1 MFLHAF
7 EVLNQS
13 FDTSCWRL
21 QQAASDNCIQPCA
34 EMCAIIINMATAMD
48 HLWLCVTF
56 ECRTCNK
63 SLKFFKKNHPAESC
77 GEIIN
82 RCMPD
87 DHIACK
93 IIEIRAQGSGTGSG
107 GSVSCEVDTPSAV
120 LADFGSNFWIFMSGF
135 WAGFNSA
142 QKPWHDEKGTVH
154 ACLCHLV
161 VQLQSMSKPGGVME
175 FFQISPGNSLK
186 CMDIW
191 QRGGVQ
197 TLQASPLAWRPIF
210 GKG

>member
-63 SLKFFKKNHPAESC
+63 SLKFFKKTHPAESC

-87 DHIACK
+87 VMECHGIFPDQPWKLLEMYGHLAKRRCANTAGFSIGMASNLWEGPVVTAFSDELLCLYVCMMCCILSK
-93 IIEIRAQGSGTGSG
+93 IILWLCQGLARA
-107 GSVSCEVDTPSAV
+107 
-120 LADFGSNFWIFMSGF
+120 
-135 WAGFNSA
+135 
-142 QKPWHDEKGTVH
+142 EK
-154 ACLCHLV
+154 
-161 VQLQSMSKPGGVME
+161 
-175 FFQISPGNSLK
+175 
-186 CMDIW
+186 
-191 QRGGVQ
+191 
-197 TLQASPLAWRPIF
+197 LQASLLQTTCLTF
-210 GKG
+210 SHELNS

>member
-63 SLKFFKKNHPAESC
+63 SLKFFKKTHPAESC

-120 LADFGSNFWIFMSGF
+120 LADFGSKNLGVIVEETSRDLG
-135 WAGFNSA
+135 AVPDQACETKLPSA
-142 QKPWHDEKGTVH
+142 FDVLMGMRRSYTHLPKPRFVSSVNVYTSTH
-154 ACLCHLV
+154 
-161 VQLQSMSKPGGVME
+161 
-175 FFQISPGNSLK
+175 
-186 CMDIW
+186 
-191 QRGGVQ
+191 
-197 TLQASPLAWRPIF
+197 QAYR
-210 GKG
+210 